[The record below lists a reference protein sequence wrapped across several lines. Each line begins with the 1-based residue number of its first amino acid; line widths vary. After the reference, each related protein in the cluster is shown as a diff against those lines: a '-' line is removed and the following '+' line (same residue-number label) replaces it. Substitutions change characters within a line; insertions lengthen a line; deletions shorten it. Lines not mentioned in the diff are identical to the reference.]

1 MNWALP
7 AAGVSSG
14 TRSSGGAWRFL
25 AESSH
30 QLASVAKWYPQ
41 SCSPNAGKR
50 EQSVSIDVPELAGLE
65 QVRGRW
71 RSAVAGVLAKST
83 RKDPEQLGDAP
94 ERLLETPTYDGI
106 AIRALYTALDE
117 LPEPPLPGEWPYVRG
132 GDALRDVKTGWRV
145 AEAFPATPVPGVAA
159 ADVNSAVLDALG
171 NGASA
176 LVLRIG
182 ESGVAPGQLA
192 DALQGVYLSMAP
204 LILEA
209 GADYAAASDVALAL
223 AEGVE
228 PDQRATVSID
238 LGGDP
243 LTAALSERAAPKIED
258 VVAVAKRAAEHTGV
272 RAITVDGPAFHNLGA
287 NATWELAAGVAAAV
301 SYLRVLTEAG
311 MPIGRALRQISFRFA
326 ADDDQFMTIAKFRAA
341 RNLWARVAEVVGDP
355 DAGAAVIHAETSLPM
370 MTQRD
375 PWVNMLRCTLAAFGA
390 GVGGADS
397 LLVFPFDVAIDG
409 GFPDTAT
416 SFARRIARNTQLL
429 LLEESHVGRV
439 LDPAGG
445 SWFVE
450 DLTARLAE
458 QAWQHF
464 QAIEAHGGFTEA
476 VDFIAAQ
483 IGEIAARRSDDIAHR
498 RTAITGVN
506 EFPNLT
512 EPPLPQS
519 DSSYS
524 PLAAGKLVRYAAE
537 FEALRDR
544 SDAFVARTG
553 SRPQALLLPLGPLA
567 ENNIRATFA
576 SNLLA
581 SGGIEAVN
589 PGTVDVAGVAA
600 AVAEAGAPTV
610 AVICGTDKRYQDE
623 ASGVVQA
630 ARAAGIDRVYLAGP
644 EKAVADAEH
653 QPDQFLTAKINAV
666 EALSDLLTRLGA

>member
-1 MNWALP
+1 M
-7 AAGVSSG
+7 
-14 TRSSGGAWRFL
+14 
-25 AESSH
+25 
-30 QLASVAKWYPQ
+30 
-41 SCSPNAGKR
+41 
-50 EQSVSIDVPELAGLE
+50 SIDVPELAGLE

-159 ADVNSAVLDALG
+159 KDVNSAVLDALG

-182 ESGVAPGQLA
+182 ESGVAPDQLA
-192 DALQGVYLSMAP
+192 ETLQGVYLSMAP

-209 GADYAAASDVALAL
+209 GADYAAAGDVALAL
-223 AEGVE
+223 ADEVE
-228 PDQRATVSID
+228 PDQRATLSID

-243 LTAALSERAAPKIED
+243 LTATLSGRPAPKIGD

-311 MPIGRALRQISFRFA
+311 MPIGQALRQISFRFA

-341 RNLWARVAEVVGDP
+341 RNLWARVAEVVGEP
-355 DAGAAVIHAETSLPM
+355 DSGAAVIHAETSLPM

-409 GFPDTAT
+409 GFPDIAT

-450 DLTARLAE
+450 DLTGRLAE
-458 QAWQHF
+458 QAWQQF
-464 QAIEAHGGFTEA
+464 QAIEAHGGFTQA
-476 VDFIAAQ
+476 SDFIAGQ
-483 IGEIAARRSDDIAHR
+483 IAEVAARRGDDIAHR

-524 PLAAGKLVRYAAE
+524 PLAAGKLVRYAAD

-544 SDAFVARTG
+544 SDAYLARTG
-553 SRPQALLLPLGPLA
+553 SRPRALLLPVGPLA

-581 SGGIEAVN
+581 SGGIEAIN
-589 PGTVDVAGVAA
+589 PGTVDAAGVAA
-600 AVAEAGAPTV
+600 AVAEAGSPTV

-623 ASGVVQA
+623 ASGVVHA
-630 ARAAGIDRVYLAGP
+630 ARGAGISRVYLAGP
-644 EKAVADAEH
+644 EKAVAEAEH

-666 EALSDLLTRLGA
+666 EALSDLLARLGA

>member
-1 MNWALP
+1 M
-7 AAGVSSG
+7 
-14 TRSSGGAWRFL
+14 
-25 AESSH
+25 
-30 QLASVAKWYPQ
+30 
-41 SCSPNAGKR
+41 
-50 EQSVSIDVPELAGLE
+50 SIDVPELAGLE

-159 ADVNSAVLDALG
+159 SDVNSAVLDALG

-182 ESGVAPGQLA
+182 ESGVAPDQLA
-192 DALQGVYLSMAP
+192 ETLQGVYLSMAP
-204 LILEA
+204 LIIES
-209 GADYAAASDVALAL
+209 GADYAAASGIVLAL
-223 AEGVE
+223 ADEVE
-228 PDQRATVSID
+228 PDQRATLSID

-243 LTAALSERAAPKIED
+243 LTAALSERPAPKIED
-258 VVAVAKRAAEHTGV
+258 VVAVATRAAERTGV
-272 RAITVDGPAFHNLGA
+272 RAITVDGPALHNLGA
-287 NATWELAAGVAAAV
+287 NATWELGAGVAAAV

-311 MPIGRALRQISFRFA
+311 MPIGKALRQISFRFA

-341 RNLWARVAEVVGDP
+341 RNLWARVAEVVGEP
-355 DAGAAVIHAETSLPM
+355 DSGAAVIHAETSLPM

-409 GFPDTAT
+409 GFPDVAT

-464 QAIEAHGGFTEA
+464 QAIEGHGGFTEA
-476 VDFIAAQ
+476 VDFIAGQ
-483 IGEIAARRSDDIAHR
+483 IAEIAARRSDDIAHR

-524 PLAAGKLVRYAAE
+524 PLAAGKLVRYAAD

-589 PGTVDVAGVAA
+589 PGTVDAAGVAA
-600 AVAEAGAPTV
+600 AVAEAGTPAV

-623 ASGVVQA
+623 ASGVVHA
-630 ARAAGIDRVYLAGP
+630 AHSAGVSRVYLAGP
-644 EKAVADAEH
+644 EKAVAGAEH

>member
-1 MNWALP
+1 M
-7 AAGVSSG
+7 
-14 TRSSGGAWRFL
+14 
-25 AESSH
+25 
-30 QLASVAKWYPQ
+30 
-41 SCSPNAGKR
+41 
-50 EQSVSIDVPELAGLE
+50 SIDVPELAGLE

-223 AEGVE
+223 ADGVE

-311 MPIGRALRQISFRFA
+311 MPIGRALQQISFRFA

-519 DSSYS
+519 NASYS

-589 PGTVDVAGVAA
+589 PGTVDAAGVAA
-600 AVAEAGAPTV
+600 AVAEAGTPTV

-644 EKAVADAEH
+644 EKAVADAEN